1 MMRTLAAATALLF
14 ATTPLL
20 AASAIPGLRASGT
33 LVVQADV
40 EGAPITVGG
49 KVALYHKGT
58 LYRLDVLSLGF
69 PGMSPE
75 ASAAASSMIGPNG
88 VTIMYDGATETLS
101 AWSTSNHTYFS
112 QTPQTP
118 QTPPAA
124 AAPPAAGNASPADP
138 LAALAN
144 LAGALHDV
152 QSATIQLVGHTVVNG
167 HPATDLD
174 VAMKRQLPGRP
185 LEDYHARLALADDLG
200 DFPLQI
206 AFESVP
212 PSKTAFGGKM
222 KLDFTT
228 VQRDVPDDAV
238 FVVPA
243 GYTRVSSLA
252 AILKH

>member
-1 MMRTLAAATALLF
+1 MIRTLAISTALLF
-14 ATTPLL
+14 AATPLL
-20 AASAIPGLRASGT
+20 GTGAIPGLRASGT

-112 QTPQTP
+112 QTTQRA
-118 QTPPAA
+118 PATA
-124 AAPPAAGNASPADP
+124 SPATTSGASPADP

-152 QSATIQLVGHTVVNG
+152 ESATIQLIGHTVVNG

-212 PSKTAFGGKM
+212 PTKTAFGGKM

-228 VQRDVPDDAV
+228 VQRDTPDDAV
-238 FVVPA
+238 FVAPS

-252 AILKH
+252 SILKH